1 MRLGRAGSGRR
12 RHCCAAGLRSEAAAA
27 AAEAAPQQPRRAAA
41 ASQEEGSP
49 PGSGG
54 RRALV
59 AAVFPVWIIFCFSPA
74 ASFLSHSHSPPA
86 PSGPP
91 SKLPSARAR
100 SSRSGTPLAA
110 PAGQRASPA
119 ETMRKFN
126 IRKVLDGLTA
136 GSSSASQQQQPQQH
150 TPGNREPEIQET
162 LQSEHFQLCKTV
174 RHGFP
179 YQPSALAFDPVQK
192 ILAVGTQTGALR
204 LFGRPGVECYCQ
216 HDSGAAVIQ
225 LQFLINEGALV
236 SALADDT
243 LHLWNLRQKRPA
255 ILHSLKF
262 CRERI
267 TFCHL
272 PFQSKWLYVGTERGN
287 IHIVNVESFSLSGYV
302 IMWNK
307 AIELSS
313 KSHPGPVVHISDN
326 PMDEGKLL
334 IGYESGTVVLWDLKS
349 KKGDYRYTYDEAIHS
364 VAWHHEGKQFI
375 CSHSDGTLTIWNV
388 RSPAKPIQTITP
400 HGKQLKDGKKPE
412 PCKPILKVEFK
423 TTRSG
428 EPFIIL
434 SGGLSYDTVGR
445 RPCLTVMH
453 GKSTAVLE
461 MDYSIVDFL
470 TLCETPYPNDFQEPY
485 AVVVLLEKDLVLID
499 LAQNGYPIFE
509 NPYPLSI
516 HESPVTCCEYF
527 ADCPVDLIPALY
539 SVGARQKR
547 QGYSKKEWPINGGN
561 WGLGAQSYPEII
573 ITGHADG
580 SIKFWDASAI
590 TLQVLYK
597 LKTAKVFEKSRNK
610 DDKPNTDI
618 VDEDPYAIQIISW
631 CPESRMLC
639 IAGVSAHV
647 IIYRFSKQEVIIEVI
662 PMLEVRLLYEIN
674 DVESPEGEPAPPL
687 PTPVGATSPQPIPP
701 QSHPSTSSSSSDGL
715 RDNVPCLKVKN
726 SPLKQSPGYQTELV
740 IQLVWVGGEPP
751 QQITSLSVNS
761 SYGLVVFG
769 NCNGIAIVDYLQ
781 KAVLLNLGTIELYGS
796 NDPYRREPRS
806 PRKSRQPS
814 GAGLCDISEGTVV
827 PEDRCKSPTSA
838 KMSRKLSL
846 PTDLKPDLDVK
857 DNSFSRSR
865 SSSVTSI
872 DKESREAISALHF
885 CETFTR
891 KADSSPSPCLWVGTT
906 LGTVLVIA
914 LNLPPGGEQRLLQPV
929 IVSPSGTILRL
940 KGAILRMAFLDTTGC
955 LVPPAYESWRELNVP
970 EEKDEKEKLK
980 KRRPVSVSPSSSQ
993 ELSENQYAVIC
1004 SEKQAKVI
1012 SLPAQNCAYKQNITE
1027 TSFVLRGDIVA
1038 LSNSICLA
1046 CFCANGHIMTFSLP
1060 SLRPLLDVYYL
1071 PLTNMR
1077 IARTFCFT
1085 NNGQA
1090 LYLVSPTEI
1099 QRLTYSQETCENLQE
1114 MLGELFTPVETPE
1127 APNRGFFKGL
1137 FGGGAQSLDREE
1149 LFGELSSGKAS
1160 RSLAQHIPGPGG
1172 IEGVKG
1178 AASGVVGELAR
1189 ARLALDERGQKL
1201 GDLEERTTAMLS
1213 SADSFSKHAH
1223 EMMLKYKDKKWY
1235 QF

>member
-1 MRLGRAGSGRR
+1 
-12 RHCCAAGLRSEAAAA
+12 
-27 AAEAAPQQPRRAAA
+27 
-41 ASQEEGSP
+41 
-49 PGSGG
+49 
-54 RRALV
+54 
-59 AAVFPVWIIFCFSPA
+59 
-74 ASFLSHSHSPPA
+74 
-86 PSGPP
+86 
-91 SKLPSARAR
+91 
-100 SSRSGTPLAA
+100 
-110 PAGQRASPA
+110 
-119 ETMRKFN
+119 MRKFN

-136 GSSSASQQQQPQQH
+136 VSAAASASSAAQQQQS
-150 TPGNREPEIQET
+150 GNRETEIQET

-192 ILAVGTQTGALR
+192 ILAIGTQTGALR

-255 ILHSLKF
+255 VLHSLKF
-262 CRERI
+262 NRERI

-287 IHIVNVESFSLSGYV
+287 IHIVNVESFTLSGYV

-313 KSHPGPVVHISDN
+313 KSHPGPIVHISDN

-334 IGYESGTVVLWDLKS
+334 IGFESGTVVLWDLKS
-349 KKGDYRYTYDEAIHS
+349 KKADYRYTHDEAIHS

-388 RSPAKPIQTITP
+388 KSPTKPFQTITP
-400 HGKQLKDGKKPE
+400 HGKQMKDGKKPE
-412 PCKPILKVEFK
+412 PCKPILKVEYK
-423 TTRSG
+423 TTRAG

-509 NPYPLSI
+509 NPYPLTI

-547 QGYSKKEWPINGGN
+547 QGYSKKEWPISGGN
-561 WGLGAQSYPEII
+561 WGLITQSYPEII

-610 DDKPNTDI
+610 DDRPNTDI

-647 IIYRFSKQEVIIEVI
+647 IIYRFSKQEVTTEVI

-674 DVESPEGEPAPPL
+674 YVESPDGEQVPPL
-687 PTPVGATSPQPIPP
+687 PTPGTGSNPQSIVP

-726 SPLKQSPGYQTELV
+726 SPLKQSPGYQIELV
-740 IQLVWVGGEPP
+740 IQLVWVSGEPP
-751 QQITSLSVNS
+751 QQITSLAVNS
-761 SYGLVVFG
+761 AYGLVVFG
-769 NCNGIAIVDYLQ
+769 NCNGIAMVDYLQ
-781 KAVLLNLGTIELYGS
+781 KTVLLNLGTIELYGS

-806 PRKSRQPS
+806 PRKTRQPS
-814 GAGLCDISEGTVV
+814 GAGLCDINEGSVV
-827 PEDRCKSPTSA
+827 PEDRCKSPTS
-838 KMSRKLSL
+838 
-846 PTDLKPDLDVK
+846 DVK

-872 DKESREAISALHF
+872 DKETREAISALHF

-891 KADSSPSPCLWVGTT
+891 KADTSPSPCLWVGTT
-906 LGTVLVIA
+906 LGTVLVIV

-940 KGAILRMAFLDTTGC
+940 KGAILRMAFLDITGS
-955 LVPPAYESWRELNVP
+955 LVPPAHEPWREHNVP
-970 EEKDEKEKLK
+970 EEKDEKEKK

-993 ELSENQYAVIC
+993 EISENQYAVIC

-1012 SLPAQNCAYKQNITE
+1012 SLPSQNCIYKQNITE
-1027 TSFVLRGDIVA
+1027 TSFVLRGDIVS

-1060 SLRPLLDVYYL
+1060 SLRPLLDMYYL

-1149 LFGELSSGKAS
+1149 LFGESASGKAS

-1201 GDLEERTTAMLS
+1201 GELEEKTAAMLY

>member
-1 MRLGRAGSGRR
+1 
-12 RHCCAAGLRSEAAAA
+12 
-27 AAEAAPQQPRRAAA
+27 
-41 ASQEEGSP
+41 
-49 PGSGG
+49 
-54 RRALV
+54 
-59 AAVFPVWIIFCFSPA
+59 
-74 ASFLSHSHSPPA
+74 
-86 PSGPP
+86 
-91 SKLPSARAR
+91 
-100 SSRSGTPLAA
+100 
-110 PAGQRASPA
+110 
-119 ETMRKFN
+119 MRKFN

-136 GSSSASQQQQPQQH
+136 GSSAQPPPPAP
-150 TPGNREPEIQET
+150 PGPREPEVAET
-162 LQSEHFQLCKTV
+162 LQAEHFQLCKTV

-179 YQPSALAFDPVQK
+179 YRPSALAFDPVQK
-192 ILAVGTQTGALR
+192 ILAVGTQIGALR
-204 LFGRPGVECYCQ
+204 LFGRPGVECHCQ

-225 LQFLINEGALV
+225 LQFLVNEGALV

-262 CRERI
+262 CRERV

-302 IMWNK
+302 VMWNK

-334 IGYESGTVVLWDLKS
+334 IGFESGTVVLWDLKS
-349 KKGDYRYTYDEAIHS
+349 KKADYRYTYDEAIHS

-375 CSHSDGTLTIWNV
+375 CSHSDGTLTTWNV
-388 RSPAKPIQTITP
+388 RSPARPVQTITP

-423 TTRSG
+423 TTRAG

-461 MDYSIVDFL
+461 MDYSVVDFL

-547 QGYSKKEWPINGGN
+547 QGYSKKEWPISGGN

-580 SIKFWDASAI
+580 SVKFWDASAI

-597 LKTAKVFEKSRNK
+597 LKTSKVFEKPRGK
-610 DDKPNTDI
+610 DDRPSTDV
-618 VDEDPYAIQIISW
+618 VDEDPYAVQMVSW
-631 CPESRMLC
+631 CPESRVLC
-639 IAGVSAHV
+639 VAGVSAHV
-647 IIYRFSKQEVIIEVI
+647 LVCRFSRQEALAEVI
-662 PMLEVRLLYEIN
+662 PMLEVRLYCEMN
-674 DVESPEGEPAPPL
+674 DEGSPEGEQAPPL
-687 PTPVGATSPQPIPP
+687 PTPGGSSSPQPFPL
-701 QSHPSTSSSSSDGL
+701 QSHPSTSSSSSGGL
-715 RDNVPCLKVKN
+715 RDNAPCLKVKT
-726 SPLKQSPGYQTELV
+726 SPLKQPPGFQTELV
-740 IQLVWVGGEPP
+740 VQLVWVGGEPP
-751 QQITSLSVNS
+751 QQITSLAVNS

-769 NCNGIAIVDYLQ
+769 NCDGIAVVDYLQ
-781 KAVLLNLGTIELYGS
+781 KAVLLSLGTADLYGS
-796 NDPYRREPRS
+796 SDPHRREPRS

-814 GAGLCDISEGTVV
+814 AAGLCDISEGTVT
-827 PEDRCKSPTSA
+827 PEDRCKSPTSGSSSTHNSDDEQKVNNFIEKA

-846 PTDLKPDLDVK
+846 PTDLKPDLGVNQEGKMPAAIYLDVK
-857 DNSFSRSR
+857 DNSFSPSR
-865 SSSVTSI
+865 SSSVASI
-872 DKESREAISALHF
+872 DREAREAISALHF
-885 CETFTR
+885 AETFPR
-891 KADSSPSPCLWVGTT
+891 KADSCLGPCLWVGTT
-906 LGTVLVIA
+906 LGSVLVLA
-914 LNLPPGGEQRLLQPV
+914 LGLPPGEEQRLLQPV
-929 IVSPSGTILRL
+929 VAVPSGTMLRL
-940 KGAILRMAFLDTTGC
+940 KGAVLRMAFLDSTGC
-955 LVPPAYESWRELNVP
+955 LLPPAHLPWREHSIP
-970 EEKDEKEKLK
+970 EEKEEKEKAK

-993 ELSENQYAVIC
+993 ELGESQYAVIC

-1012 SLPAQNCAYKQNITE
+1012 ALPAQSCAYQQNMVE
-1027 TSFVLRGDIVA
+1027 TSFVLRGDVVA
-1038 LSNSICLA
+1038 LSASVCLA

-1149 LFGELSSGKAS
+1149 LFGEAASGKAS
-1160 RSLAQHIPGPGG
+1160 RSLVQHIPGPGG

-1201 GDLEERTTAMLS
+1201 GELEERAAAMLS

>member
-1 MRLGRAGSGRR
+1 
-12 RHCCAAGLRSEAAAA
+12 
-27 AAEAAPQQPRRAAA
+27 
-41 ASQEEGSP
+41 
-49 PGSGG
+49 
-54 RRALV
+54 
-59 AAVFPVWIIFCFSPA
+59 
-74 ASFLSHSHSPPA
+74 
-86 PSGPP
+86 
-91 SKLPSARAR
+91 
-100 SSRSGTPLAA
+100 
-110 PAGQRASPA
+110 
-119 ETMRKFN
+119 MRKFN

-136 GSSSASQQQQPQQH
+136 GSSSASQQQPQQH
-150 TPGNREPEIQET
+150 PPGTREPEIQET

-216 HDSGAAVIQ
+216 HESGAAVIQ

-262 CRERI
+262 CRERV

-287 IHIVNVESFSLSGYV
+287 IHIVNVESFTLSGYV

-334 IGYESGTVVLWDLKS
+334 IGFESGTVVLWDLKS
-349 KKGDYRYTYDEAIHS
+349 KKADYRYTYDEAIHS

-388 RSPAKPIQTITP
+388 RSSAKPVQTITP

-561 WGLGAQSYPEII
+561 WGLGTQSYPEII

-580 SIKFWDASAI
+580 SVKFWDASAV

-597 LKTAKVFEKSRNK
+597 LKTSKVFEKSRNK
-610 DDKPNTDI
+610 DDRPNTDI

-647 IIYRFSKQEVIIEVI
+647 IIYRFSKQEVITEVI

-674 DVESPEGEPAPPL
+674 DVESPEGEQAPPL
-687 PTPVGATSPQPIPP
+687 PTPVGGANPQPIPP

-751 QQITSLSVNS
+751 QQITSLAVNS

-769 NCNGIAIVDYLQ
+769 NCNGIAMVDYLQ

-814 GAGLCDISEGTVV
+814 GAGLCDISEGTAV

-846 PTDLKPDLDVK
+846 PTDLKPDLDIK

-940 KGAILRMAFLDTTGC
+940 KGAILRMAFLDATGC
-955 LVPPAYESWRELNVP
+955 LVPPAYESWREHNVP

-993 ELSENQYAVIC
+993 EISENQYAVIC

-1012 SLPAQNCAYKQNITE
+1012 SLPTQNCAYKQNITE
-1027 TSFVLRGDIVA
+1027 TSFVLRGDVVA
-1038 LSNSICLA
+1038 MSNSICLA

-1149 LFGELSSGKAS
+1149 LFGESSSGKAS

-1201 GDLEERTTAMLS
+1201 GDLEERTAAMLS
-1213 SADSFSKHAH
+1213 SADAFSKHAH

>member
-1 MRLGRAGSGRR
+1 
-12 RHCCAAGLRSEAAAA
+12 
-27 AAEAAPQQPRRAAA
+27 
-41 ASQEEGSP
+41 
-49 PGSGG
+49 
-54 RRALV
+54 
-59 AAVFPVWIIFCFSPA
+59 
-74 ASFLSHSHSPPA
+74 
-86 PSGPP
+86 
-91 SKLPSARAR
+91 
-100 SSRSGTPLAA
+100 
-110 PAGQRASPA
+110 
-119 ETMRKFN
+119 MRKFN

-136 GSSSASQQQQPQQH
+136 GSSSASQQQQQQQH
-150 TPGNREPEIQET
+150 PPGNREPEIQET

-262 CRERI
+262 CRERV

-287 IHIVNVESFSLSGYV
+287 IHIVNVESFTLSGYV

-334 IGYESGTVVLWDLKS
+334 MGFESGTVVLWDLKS
-349 KKGDYRYTYDEAIHS
+349 KKADYRYTYDEAIHS

-388 RSPAKPIQTITP
+388 RSPAKPVQTITP

-580 SIKFWDASAI
+580 SVKFWDASAI

-597 LKTAKVFEKSRNK
+597 LKTSKVFEKSRNK
-610 DDKPNTDI
+610 DDRPNTDI

-647 IIYRFSKQEVIIEVI
+647 IVYRFSKQEVVTEVI

-674 DVESPEGEPAPPL
+674 DVETPEGEQPPPL
-687 PTPVGATSPQPIPP
+687 STPVGSSNPQPTPP

-715 RDNVPCLKVKN
+715 RDNVPCLKVKS

-751 QQITSLSVNS
+751 QQITSLALNS

-769 NCNGIAIVDYLQ
+769 NCNGIAMVDYLQ
-781 KAVLLNLGTIELYGS
+781 KAVLLNLSTIELYGS

-814 GAGLCDISEGTVV
+814 GGLCDITEGTVV
-827 PEDRCKSPTSA
+827 TEDRCKSPTSA

-846 PTDLKPDLDVK
+846 PTDLKPDLDIK

-885 CETFTR
+885 CETYTR

-906 LGTVLVIA
+906 LGTVFIIT
-914 LNLPPGGEQRLLQPV
+914 LNLPPGPDQRLLQPV

-940 KGAILRMAFLDTTGC
+940 KGAILRMAFLDATGC
-955 LVPPAYESWRELNVP
+955 LMPPASEPWKEHNVP

-993 ELSENQYAVIC
+993 EISENQYAVIC

-1012 SLPAQNCAYKQNITE
+1012 SLPTQNCAYKQNITE

-1038 LSNSICLA
+1038 LSNSVCLA

-1149 LFGELSSGKAS
+1149 LFGESSSGRAS

-1201 GDLEERTTAMLS
+1201 GDLEERTAAMLS

>member
-1 MRLGRAGSGRR
+1 
-12 RHCCAAGLRSEAAAA
+12 
-27 AAEAAPQQPRRAAA
+27 
-41 ASQEEGSP
+41 
-49 PGSGG
+49 
-54 RRALV
+54 
-59 AAVFPVWIIFCFSPA
+59 
-74 ASFLSHSHSPPA
+74 
-86 PSGPP
+86 
-91 SKLPSARAR
+91 
-100 SSRSGTPLAA
+100 
-110 PAGQRASPA
+110 
-119 ETMRKFN
+119 MRKFN

-136 GSSSASQQQQPQQH
+136 VSAVASASSAAQQQQA
-150 TPGNREPEIQET
+150 GNRETEIQET

-192 ILAVGTQTGALR
+192 ILAIGTQTGALR

-262 CRERI
+262 NRERI

-287 IHIVNVESFSLSGYV
+287 IHIVNVESFTLSGYV

-313 KSHPGPVVHISDN
+313 KTHPGPIVHISDN

-334 IGYESGTVVLWDLKS
+334 IGFESGTVVLWDLKS
-349 KKGDYRYTYDEAIHS
+349 KKADYRYTHDEAIHS

-388 RSPAKPIQTITP
+388 KSPTKPFQTITP

-412 PCKPILKVEFK
+412 PCKPILKVEYK

-509 NPYPLSI
+509 NPYPLTI

-547 QGYSKKEWPINGGN
+547 QGYSKKEWPISGGN
-561 WGLGAQSYPEII
+561 WGLITQSYPEII

-610 DDKPNTDI
+610 DDRPNTDI

-647 IIYRFSKQEVIIEVI
+647 IIYRFSKQEVTTEVI

-674 DVESPEGEPAPPL
+674 DVETPDGEQVPPSS
-687 PTPVGATSPQPIPP
+687 TPGTGSNPQSIVP

-726 SPLKQSPGYQTELV
+726 SPLKQSPGYQIELV
-740 IQLVWVGGEPP
+740 IQLVWVSGEPP
-751 QQITSLSVNS
+751 QQITSLAVNS
-761 SYGLVVFG
+761 AYGLVVFG
-769 NCNGIAIVDYLQ
+769 NCNGIAMVDYLQ
-781 KAVLLNLGTIELYGS
+781 KTVLLNLGTIELYGS

-806 PRKSRQPS
+806 PRKTRQPS
-814 GAGLCDISEGTVV
+814 GGLCDINEGTVV
-827 PEDRCKSPTSA
+827 PEDRCKSPTS
-838 KMSRKLSL
+838 
-846 PTDLKPDLDVK
+846 DVK

-891 KADSSPSPCLWVGTT
+891 KADTSPSPCLWVGTT
-906 LGTVLVIA
+906 LGTVLVIV

-940 KGAILRMAFLDTTGC
+940 KGAILRMAFLDTTGS
-955 LVPPAYESWRELNVP
+955 LVPPAHEPWREHNVP
-970 EEKDEKEKLK
+970 EDKDEKEKTK

-993 ELSENQYAVIC
+993 EISENQYAVIC

-1012 SLPAQNCAYKQNITE
+1012 SLPSQNCIYKQNITE
-1027 TSFVLRGDIVA
+1027 TSFVLRGDIVS
-1038 LSNSICLA
+1038 LNNSICLA

-1149 LFGELSSGKAS
+1149 LFGESASGKAS

-1201 GDLEERTTAMLS
+1201 GELEEKTAAMLY

>member
-1 MRLGRAGSGRR
+1 
-12 RHCCAAGLRSEAAAA
+12 
-27 AAEAAPQQPRRAAA
+27 
-41 ASQEEGSP
+41 
-49 PGSGG
+49 
-54 RRALV
+54 
-59 AAVFPVWIIFCFSPA
+59 
-74 ASFLSHSHSPPA
+74 
-86 PSGPP
+86 
-91 SKLPSARAR
+91 
-100 SSRSGTPLAA
+100 
-110 PAGQRASPA
+110 
-119 ETMRKFN
+119 MRKFN

-150 TPGNREPEIQET
+150 PSGNREPEIQET

-262 CRERI
+262 CRERV

-287 IHIVNVESFSLSGYV
+287 IHIVNVESFTLSGYV

-334 IGYESGTVVLWDLKS
+334 IGFESGTVVLWDLKS
-349 KKGDYRYTYDEAIHS
+349 KKADYRYTYDEAIHS

-388 RSPAKPIQTITP
+388 RSPAKPVQTITP

-580 SIKFWDASAI
+580 SVKFWDASAI

-597 LKTAKVFEKSRNK
+597 LKTAKVFEKSRSK

-647 IIYRFSKQEVIIEVI
+647 IIYRFSKQEVITEVI

-674 DVESPEGEPAPPL
+674 DVESPEGEQAPPL
-687 PTPVGATSPQPIPP
+687 PTPVGGTNPQPVPP

-751 QQITSLSVNS
+751 QQITSLAVNS

-769 NCNGIAIVDYLQ
+769 NCNGIAMVDYLQ
-781 KAVLLNLGTIELYGS
+781 KSVLLNLGTVELYGS

-872 DKESREAISALHF
+872 DKETREAISALHF

-929 IVSPSGTILRL
+929 MVSPSGTILRL

-955 LVPPAYESWRELNVP
+955 LVPPAYESWREHNVA
-970 EEKDEKEKLK
+970 EEKDEKEKSK

-993 ELSENQYAVIC
+993 EISENQYAVLC

-1012 SLPAQNCAYKQNITE
+1012 SLPTQNCAYKQNITE
-1027 TSFVLRGDIVA
+1027 TSFVLRGDVVA
-1038 LSNSICLA
+1038 LNNSICLA

-1149 LFGELSSGKAS
+1149 LFGESSSGKAS

-1201 GDLEERTTAMLS
+1201 GDLEERTAAMLS

>member
-1 MRLGRAGSGRR
+1 
-12 RHCCAAGLRSEAAAA
+12 
-27 AAEAAPQQPRRAAA
+27 
-41 ASQEEGSP
+41 
-49 PGSGG
+49 
-54 RRALV
+54 
-59 AAVFPVWIIFCFSPA
+59 
-74 ASFLSHSHSPPA
+74 
-86 PSGPP
+86 
-91 SKLPSARAR
+91 
-100 SSRSGTPLAA
+100 
-110 PAGQRASPA
+110 
-119 ETMRKFN
+119 MRKFN

-150 TPGNREPEIQET
+150 PSGNREPEIQET

-262 CRERI
+262 CRERV

-313 KSHPGPVVHISDN
+313 KSHPGPIVHISDN

-334 IGYESGTVVLWDLKS
+334 VGYESGTVVLWDLKS
-349 KKGDYRYTYDEAIHS
+349 KKADYRYTYDEAIHS

-388 RSPAKPIQTITP
+388 RSPAKPVQTITP

-580 SIKFWDASAI
+580 SVKFWDASAI

-610 DDKPNTDI
+610 EDRPNTDI

-647 IIYRFSKQEVIIEVI
+647 IIYRFSKQEVVTEVI

-674 DVESPEGEPAPPL
+674 DVESPEGEQAPPL
-687 PTPVGATSPQPIPP
+687 PTPVGGANPQPIPP

-751 QQITSLSVNS
+751 QQITSLAVNS

-769 NCNGIAIVDYLQ
+769 NCNGIAMVDYLQ

-814 GAGLCDISEGTVV
+814 GAGLCDISEGTVI
-827 PEDRCKSPTSA
+827 PEDRCKSPTS
-838 KMSRKLSL
+838 
-846 PTDLKPDLDVK
+846 DVK

-955 LVPPAYESWRELNVP
+955 LVPPAYESWREHNVP

-993 ELSENQYAVIC
+993 EISENQYAVIC

-1012 SLPAQNCAYKQNITE
+1012 SLPTQNCAYKQNITE

-1149 LFGELSSGKAS
+1149 LFGESASGKAS

-1201 GDLEERTTAMLS
+1201 GDLEERTAAMLS